1 MVVKISYTRKAKP
14 AKANVGYIEHR
25 PGKDGAKIIR
35 TLFNADGKME
45 RIQAYQMID
54 QAEEG
59 SIFFRI
65 IISPDPQKED
75 TNRDLSLRE
84 ITEKT
89 MHVIEDK
96 FQKHIQWVAAEH
108 IETDNRHTH
117 VLAIVPGGL
126 YSQDLQLIR
135 TRATEEALQ
144 QRRERDL
151 IQEQRERTQQHKEKE
166 AEWEY

>member
-1 MVVKISYTRKAKP
+1 MVVKATYTRKATA
-14 AKANVGYIEHR
+14 AKAAVRYIEHR
-25 PGKDGAKIIR
+25 PGKDGAKITR

-45 RIQAYQMID
+45 RTQAYQMID
-54 QAEEG
+54 QAEKG
-59 SIFFRI
+59 NIFFRI

-89 MHVIEDK
+89 MHAIEDK
-96 FQKHIQWVAAEH
+96 FQKHIQWVEAEYDDH
-108 IETDNRHTH
+108 THNRHTH
-117 VLAIVPGGL
+117 ILAIVPGGL
-126 YSQDLQLIR
+126 YKQDLQLIR

-151 IQEQRERTQQHKEKE
+151 IQEHRTQQQKE
-166 AEWEY
+166 